1 MYLPSYTGC
10 TLPSVMSTMALV
22 RLNGADVDGPDI
34 AVTRPTLS
42 VALAKVQS
50 EMHFQFTANVV

>member
-1 MYLPSYTGC
+1 MPSIYPYKTG
-10 TLPSVMSTMALV
+10 LYDGAR